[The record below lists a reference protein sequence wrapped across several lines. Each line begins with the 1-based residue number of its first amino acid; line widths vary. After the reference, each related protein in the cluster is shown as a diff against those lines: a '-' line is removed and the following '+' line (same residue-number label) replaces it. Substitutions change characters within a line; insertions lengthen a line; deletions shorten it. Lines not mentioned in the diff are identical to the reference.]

1 MRATVRGLAALSL
14 TLLSLAVHADIDTAR
29 AKGFAYLIG
38 NQRGDGSWK
47 SGAGGLEVQATSAA
61 VEALQASGLRNA
73 PQFTASVAWLNNAEP
88 ASIDAAARRINALVL
103 AGLPVTEAATRL
115 KDERNTSVVLSG
127 NVTNGAATW
136 GSYAGH
142 GITFADTALGFSALR
157 TSNLSYAQAI
167 NDIVITTYCVLL
179 PQQKVDGSWPH
190 TISASSQ
197 PSQQTTGA
205 LLPSVLMLAELN
217 ANISRVSGYSACGY
231 GIAQLNNAITNGRVW
246 LQAQQNGNGGFAERD
261 LTTNV
266 LGSSNVLAT
275 AIAYKTLKTLGATV
289 PASVLTNAENWL
301 LGEQHTNGSWRSD
314 AFLTAQVLAALPAA
328 AGAQRT
334 DTDKDGIPDVVE
346 AQLGSN
352 PIVADAG
359 GALPDAGLA
368 QPGVTASS
376 FITAGTL
383 GQAFNY
389 ALGSGIYYQLNTGSL
404 PPGLLLNP
412 ATGQISGTPTQAGSY
427 SFDYTLTPANGP
439 QSIVIGRID
448 IIQPAS
454 AGDSDSDVPTL
465 PEWGMLLL
473 GAALMGAV
481 AMRNRRDIA

>member
-61 VEALQASGLRNA
+61 VEALQASGLRNS
-73 PQFTASVAWLNNAEP
+73 PQFSTSVSWLNNAET
-88 ASIDAAARRINALVL
+88 ASVDATARRINALVL

-115 KDERNTSVVLSG
+115 KDERNTAVVLNG
-127 NVTNGAATW
+127 NVTTGVATW

-167 NDIVITTYCVLL
+167 NDIVVTTYCVLL
-179 PQQKVDGSWPH
+179 PQQKADGSWPH

-197 PSQQTTGA
+197 PTQQATGA

-217 ANISRVSGYSACGY
+217 ANISRVSGYTACGR
-231 GIAQLNNAITNGRVW
+231 GIAQLNTAITNGRVW
-246 LQAQQNGNGGFAERD
+246 LQAQQNADGGFAERD
-261 LTTNV
+261 LSTNA

-275 AIAYKTLKTLGATV
+275 ALAYKTLKTLGTAV

-301 LGEQHTNGSWRSD
+301 AGQQNINGSWRSD

-328 AGAQRT
+328 VGAQRT

-346 AQLGSN
+346 TQLGSN
-352 PIVADAG
+352 PVVADAG
-359 GALPDAGLA
+359 GALPGAGLA
-368 QPGVTASS
+368 QPGLTASS
-376 FITAGTL
+376 FLAAGTL
-383 GQAFNY
+383 GQVFNY

-404 PPGLLLNP
+404 PPGLLLNTT
-412 ATGQISGTPTQAGSY
+412 TGQISGTPTQAGSY
-427 SFDYTLTPANGP
+427 SFDYTLTPVSGP

-448 IIQPAS
+448 IVEPAT
-454 AGDSDSDVPTL
+454 AVGEGDVPTL

-481 AMRNRRDIA
+481 AKRSRRFR